1 MTAKEI
7 IAYMES
13 LQNEEQRRVLMGF
26 FKTGPGEYGE
36 GDEFLGLK
44 VPQTREV
51 VKAAWKDFPLDEVPE
66 LLMSKWHEVRLCGLL
81 ILVAKFERLTKRAA
95 ARTPLECTERTGT
108 ARTPLECTERTGT
121 ERTPLECTET
131 IKTPLECAEEA
142 IRGRDEIL
150 TMYLQYAERANN
162 WDLVDLSVPK
172 ILGHWLLLP
181 TNLSPLP
188 TIPEHSSPTRSLSP
202 HRGGDPLQIAYKRQ
216 VLDELAQSDNLW
228 KQRMSMVCSW
238 KTSQMGDP
246 SWCLRYAEIHLHHP
260 HDLMHKAV
268 GWMLREMGKRCSM
281 DLLRDFLRQHAHEM
295 PRTML
300 RYAIE
305 KMSEQER
312 QYWMAIPQDFA
323 PAKNSKANRFAG
335 IPVSDFVEMILMGD
349 DEAMYYLLHDRL
361 KRPLHERYEAYNNCL
376 FDDYEDV
383 IDDFFLNLRE
393 CGRYP
398 YEPLQRIKKKES
410 FETWLLNTFRNYLR
424 NRAEAEGG
432 VISSQPNC
440 EAHALIAGEGS
451 ISDEEKIRVVSQ
463 LIAYAHQVFY
473 PRGRFIFLRSLL
485 TMLNKQRA
493 VPNKEMAEALD
504 MSDLAYR
511 VAVYRMKQN
520 VRHFRNR
527 LHKGET
533 LRLDEEHQQMAD
545 NINRDFIHLY
555 PMLFRIYLECIDT
568 LKTSTAVKDL
578 RQQYLEERGFAV
590 HEPDADS
597 PIRVRIPAF
606 WEKLN
611 RWMTT

>member
-1 MTAKEI
+1 
-7 IAYMES
+7 MES

-51 VKAAWKDFPLDEVPE
+51 VKNVWKDFPLSEVPE

-81 ILVAKFERLTKRAA
+81 ILVAKFEKLTKRAA
-95 ARTPLECTERTGT
+95 ARTPLEWTE
-108 ARTPLECTERTGT
+108 AKKQKALEWT
-121 ERTPLECTET
+121 
-131 IKTPLECAEEA
+131 EEA
-142 IRGRDEIL
+142 IIGRDEIL
-150 TMYLQYAERANN
+150 MMYLRYAEQANN
-162 WDLVDLSVPK
+162 WDLVDLSVHK

-181 TNLSPLP
+181 TNL
-188 TIPEHSSPTRSLSP
+188 
-202 HRGGDPLQIAYKRQ
+202 GDRDYKIK
-216 VLDELAQSDNLW
+216 VLDGLAQSDNLW

-268 GWMLREMGKRCSM
+268 GWMLREMGKRVSM

-305 KMSEQER
+305 KMTEQER
-312 QYWMAIPQDFA
+312 QYWLNIPQDFA
-323 PAKNSKANRFAG
+323 PAKESKANRFAG
-335 IPVSDFVEMILMGD
+335 VLVPDFVEMILKGD
-349 DEAMYYLLHDRL
+349 DEAMYYLLHERL
-361 KRPLHERYEAYNNCL
+361 KHQLQERFEAYKNNLC
-376 FDDYEDV
+376 DDYEDV
-383 IDDFFLNLRE
+383 IDDFFLYLRE

-398 YEPLQRIKKKES
+398 YEPLKRIKKKES
-410 FETWLLNTFRNYLR
+410 FETWLLNTFRNYLS
-424 NRAEAEGG
+424 NRVETEGRG
-432 VISSQPNC
+432 ISSQPNC
-440 EAHALIAGEGS
+440 EAHWAIAGEGG
-451 ISDEEKIRVVSQ
+451 ICDEEKIRVVSQ

-473 PRGRFIFLRSLL
+473 SRGRFIFLRSLL

-527 LHKGET
+527 LLMGET
-533 LRLDEEHQQMAD
+533 LRLDDEHQQMAEQID
-545 NINRDFIHLY
+545 ADFIHLY
-555 PMLFRIYLECIDT
+555 PTLFRFYVECIDT
-568 LKTSTAVKDL
+568 LKTCTAVKHL
-578 RQQYLEERGFAV
+578 RQQYLEERGYAV

-611 RWMTT
+611 HWMTI